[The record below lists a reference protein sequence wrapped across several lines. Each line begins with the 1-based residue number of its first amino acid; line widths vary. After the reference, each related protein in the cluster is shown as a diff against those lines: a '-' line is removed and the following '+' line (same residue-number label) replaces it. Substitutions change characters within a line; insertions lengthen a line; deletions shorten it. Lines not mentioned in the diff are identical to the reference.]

1 METLNSATRAW
12 TGVASE
18 SKVAVIA
25 ALIANGVIAILKLVA
40 GLAAGSSAMLS
51 EAAHSFSDTGNQV
64 LLMIGLTRSSSQP
77 TSRYPFGKGK
87 SAYFWPFMVAILLF
101 GVAGTYSFIEGIDK
115 IRHPHA
121 IGDITLSLGVLGA
134 AFVIEAISLGIAG
147 REAKKAADR
156 QGIAS
161 VRQFLKENRDATL
174 LTVLVEDGL
183 ALVGLPIAAA
193 ALGLSVWTG
202 DPVWD
207 GIGSLVIG
215 CLLMGFA
222 GFLAWEIRELLIG
235 RGLSGPDLDV
245 VHRVLDEEPAVQG
258 VGAVQSMYLGH
269 QDVLLGVEVDLAAG
283 LEGEVAE
290 ETVRRIEAALREALP
305 VLRFVYVEPRDS

>member
-1 METLNSATRAW
+1 MA
-12 TGVASE
+12 VASE

-25 ALIANGVIAILKLVA
+25 ALIANGVIAVLKLVA
-40 GLAAGSSAMLS
+40 GLAAGSSSMLS

-64 LLMIGLTRSSSQP
+64 LLLIGLTRSGSQP
-77 TSRYPFGKGK
+77 TPRYPFGRGK
-87 SAYFWPFMVAILLF
+87 SAYFWPFMVAVLLF

-134 AFVIEAISLGIAG
+134 AFVIEAISLAIAG

-156 QGIAS
+156 QGIGS

-202 DPVWD
+202 NPIWD

-215 CLLMGFA
+215 SLLMGFA
-222 GFLAWEIRELLIG
+222 GFLAWEVRELLIG
-235 RGLSGPDLDV
+235 KGLSERDLET
-245 VHRVLDEEPAVQG
+245 VHRVLREHHAVDAT
-258 VGAVQSMYLGH
+258 GAVQSMYLGH
-269 QDVLLGVEVDLAAG
+269 QDVLLGVEVDLAEG
-283 LEGEVAE
+283 LDASDAE
-290 ETVRRIEAALREALP
+290 AAVRRIETALRDALP
-305 VLRFVYVEPRDS
+305 VLRFVYVEPRED